1 MRRAAIL
8 IGWVLLAGLVA
19 WSADLH
25 HYIVRAAE
33 LLEPLVARDPT
44 VGALLFV
51 ALAALSAVL
60 VFFSGVLL
68 VPFGIEVW
76 GEWGCFLLLWIGWLL
91 GGILTYAIGRRFG
104 WPIVRWLLSPR
115 VAAEYKRRIPTSQS
129 FVPVL
134 LAQLALPSEAVGYV
148 CGLLRIPALTYA
160 GALAIAELP
169 YALGTVVLGNAF
181 YRREYVMLLTIAV
194 AGLLVFGWV
203 RWRQP
208 TSRRRSRAG
217 ASRPR
222 PRSLP

>member
-8 IGWVLLAGLVA
+8 ISWVLLAGLVA

-25 HYIVRAAE
+25 RYIVRAAE

-44 VGALLFV
+44 AGAFLFV

-68 VPFGIEVW
+68 VPFGIQVW
-76 GEWGCFLLLWIGWLL
+76 GERGCFLLLWIGWFV
-91 GGILTYAIGRRFG
+91 GGLLTYSIGREFG

-115 VAAEYKRRIPTSQS
+115 VAAEYKARIPTSRS

-134 LAQLALPSEAVGYV
+134 LAQLALPSEVVGYV
-148 CGLLRIPALTYA
+148 CGLLRIPILTYA

-169 YALGTVVLGNAF
+169 YALGTVVLGTAF
-181 YRREYVMLLTIAV
+181 YRREYVVLLSIAV
-194 AGLLVFGWV
+194 AGLLAFGWV
-203 RWRQP
+203 RWRLSV
-208 TSRRRSRAG
+208 TRR
-217 ASRPR
+217 P
-222 PRSLP
+222 PRSSP